1 MIDLTFS
8 RISESEVVKSTDDL
22 KRLIFANG
30 IIARKVTTK
39 GCYYRFAPIYWY
51 SWGLVNSVLEKEE
64 RKKTSFSIMKELL
77 LPGRTKGKKVVKK
90 LVGGDKYV
98 GKITINA
105 RQEKVIKTKV
115 YPYPLKIENSD
126 IKDLYEDEVVEFV
139 AKSRPNDKNPDKD
152 YWYATDVKQKEDE

>member
-1 MIDLTFS
+1 M
-8 RISESEVVKSTDDL
+8 
-22 KRLIFANG
+22 
-30 IIARKVTTK
+30 
-39 GCYYRFAPIYWY
+39 
-51 SWGLVNSVLEKEE
+51 
-64 RKKTSFSIMKELL
+64 
-77 LPGRTKGKKVVKK
+77 
-90 LVGGDKYV
+90 GGDKYV

-126 IKDLYEDEVVEFV
+126 IKELYEDEVVEFV